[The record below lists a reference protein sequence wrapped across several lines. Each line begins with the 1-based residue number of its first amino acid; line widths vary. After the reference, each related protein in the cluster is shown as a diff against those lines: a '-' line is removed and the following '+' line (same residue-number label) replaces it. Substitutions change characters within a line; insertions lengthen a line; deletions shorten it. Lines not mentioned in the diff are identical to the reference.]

1 MEQIAYW
8 IHKRADITP
17 NRMALITERSEDTY
31 EMLSS
36 KVNNM
41 AAFLQNECQLK
52 KGDRVAILSQNS
64 AEYMISY
71 FAIAQLGLVAVPLNI
86 RLTATELAFQIN
98 DSGAKTILFETETSE
113 LYREICNHVYF
124 VNAYLMEKIGKA
136 TEKNVRHVA
145 VDAANDAYII
155 CYTSG
160 TTGRPKGAVLT
171 QENMFWNAINCQ
183 YALDITSMDN
193 TIVLLPLFHIGG
205 IGLFAFPT
213 LLTGGTVII
222 PKKFDS
228 AKAINIIEEYGVT
241 IVMGVPTIHE
251 AIRKNPNFDTAN
263 FQSVRWF
270 YSGGAPCPKELINQY
285 LARGLPF
292 GQGMGMTETAPTIFM
307 LSREDYKYKVG
318 SIGKPAMF
326 CDIKIVDQAGL
337 PVKKGEIGELLI
349 KGPNVMKEYWGLP
362 DKTKEAIR
370 DGWFHSGD
378 LMREDEDGFIY
389 VAGRKKDMII
399 SGGENIYPLEVEQV
413 INELPEINEVAVI
426 GITDEKWGEIPV
438 AYLSL
443 NNGSTKS
450 EEEIKSYCQKR
461 LAKYKIPKNIFIL
474 DELPKNATG
483 KIDKSRILEFQM
495 KSLEKESNLSRN
507 RQ

>member
-8 IHKRADITP
+8 IHKRAYITP
-17 NRMALITERSEDTY
+17 NRTALTTVEKPYTY
-31 EMLSS
+31 QMLSLE
-36 KVNNM
+36 VNNM
-41 AAFLQNECQLK
+41 AAFLQDECHLK
-52 KGDRVAILSQNS
+52 KGDRVAILSQNR
-64 AEYMISY
+64 AEYMVAY

-86 RLTATELAFQIN
+86 RLTAIELGFQIN
-98 DSGAKTILFETETSE
+98 DSGAKTILFEVETVE
-113 LYREICNHVYF
+113 LYREVCKYTNF
-124 VNAYLMEKIGKA
+124 ANAYQLEEIEKPAVKDLI
-136 TEKNVRHVA
+136 HVPI
-145 VDAANDAYII
+145 DAKNDAFII

-160 TTGRPKGAVLT
+160 TTGRTKGAVLT

-183 YALDITSMDN
+183 YALDITSTDKV
-193 TIVLLPLFHIGG
+193 IVLLPLFHIGG

-213 LLTGGTVII
+213 LLAGGTVIL
-222 PKKFDS
+222 PNKFEPG
-228 AKAINIIEEYGVT
+228 KAIDIIEEHEVT

-251 AIRKNPNFDTAN
+251 AIRRHPSFDTAN
-263 FQSVRWF
+263 FQAVRWF
-270 YSGGAPCPKELINQY
+270 YSGGAPCPKELINKY
-285 LARGLPF
+285 LEQGLPF

-307 LSREDYKYKVG
+307 LSREDYKNKVG

-326 CDIKIVDQAGL
+326 CDIKIVDQAGN

-413 INELPEINEVAVI
+413 LSELLEINEVAVI
-426 GITDEKWGEIPV
+426 GIADEQWGEIPV
-438 AYLSL
+438 AYLSF

-450 EEEIKSYCQKR
+450 EREIKTYCQKR
-461 LAKYKIPKNIFIL
+461 LAKYKIPKNVVIL

-483 KIDKSRILEFQM
+483 KIDKSRILEM
-495 KSLEKESNLSRN
+495 SKEIGN
-507 RQ
+507 RS